1 MTGNLISRLEA
12 LASWLASVT
21 PPYVPPVVTD
31 TDAHKIAAD
40 LREAIA
46 LLKEAGSALEPFAAS
61 AEAAMTL
68 PLAGASL
75 PDGDVVWAHSFSVR
89 EIGTRSATGSA
100 VTYSRQLEGKLTV
113 GDFRRASSVSARIR
127 EAGGG

>member
-46 LLKEAGSALEPFAAS
+46 LLKEAGSALEPFAEQVENIDEWRDDQHIWES
-61 AEAAMTL
+61 SAAMNLT
-68 PLAGASL
+68 AGNL
-75 PDGDVVWAHSFSVR
+75 
-89 EIGTRSATGSA
+89 
-100 VTYSRQLEGKLTV
+100 RQ
-113 GDFRRASSVSARIR
+113 ASSVSATIR